1 MKQSVDL
8 MNSMKLMNSRH
19 SNPTPASTS
28 LARRALLL
36 LSLLIMSVGS
46 AWGAETLTK
55 YSGAIPIPNAV
66 SLGALTPDGD
76 NKVTFAAGNILTAFG
91 STSTPYVRFF
101 ITNSDGDELEGISLT
116 ESSGWATFEDFGT
129 SGYAAAGSYATATM
143 IWSGMDITVTVPSGG
158 LYLHCYI
165 SSKVPLSWTTGNY
178 QEPEIDKHFT
188 YTVGTIVDPFEG
200 ELKSLGRDD
209 LDYTEIVENP
219 TTNESVNLTLSQAWK
234 YCTNPVYA
242 RFQVINNGAAVDL
255 SSETDV
261 LNIEGATVKLPD
273 NGALG
278 YYIYN
283 ASGISDSDLT
293 ATLKATALNYP
304 NYEVICYLSLGEE
317 SDEFEYDDVSGKVTS
332 EPNWDVKFTYKFKN
346 DFIEIVDKLPT
357 ASLSQAYAQ
366 LNIHNDVLSKLGT
379 TEDDMKDSWYG
390 RWFVRNKETGAVQP
404 LAFGEAQADGVWSA
418 YIGYNNGY
426 FKGDY
431 FGGAI
436 SSNYATMSSAATA
449 AQGLDLQAA
458 VTQEMGYLQIYAPT
472 EYAKLQ
478 AASDYEIVYEVTD
491 EYTSGTPEFKLR
503 YVFQIP
509 SFENEPNA
517 GMETADKPQ
526 TVTARAAASITLS
539 GMPTNAVYARFYL
552 TDKDDNILE
561 PGSVLSVTSGIAC
574 SKTTSGIYLYN
585 NGSVLSPTVTIAAP
599 KAYKTYKVVGLF
611 ATSTAT
617 ATLDGSTVIQEP
629 KWDMQYTYTFDYT
642 ISTTYETPQIEWDAT
657 AMEADA
663 SDADIDTNWK
673 TSLAELSAGQAI
685 KWWVEDGGGT
695 KQELAIGTERQDDI
709 WNIGLPAFTVEDK
722 VATLSGMTAIE
733 AAQLESWVK
742 PNVYA
747 PANKT
752 YADISSYKIVCEVYT
767 NNDGT
772 DDPNARYTFSIHKGF
787 VGSLKSTATDEL
799 ERVLLEASATT
810 KDISVELPA
819 GTKYVRAYLANTSDE
834 AVAPIDKLAIAG
846 EETISSSVDGYSVN
860 LGSYL
865 YNADGLTSPATVT
878 LTLSDATLD
887 DYHVVVL
894 TSKDAAVTDPSG
906 NVTSEPDWDTKTT
919 YWFKYPAKMKK
930 ELEANVEWSAQSMQ
944 LTAPAIEDAANL
956 GAGYL
961 ENNKAHY
968 TMQWQV
974 VDKDGKAQKL
984 RQGTGRTDDG
994 WWTVAINGD
1003 PFTLATVGSTANGVL
1018 TVTNNANLST
1028 TTWSN
1033 WAAPVIYAPSN
1044 LTMKA
1049 IDDLGITF
1057 VYKFYED
1064 DNAAALNEDLC
1075 SMTYTVYINRQEQQ
1089 GKLKDGGLRLS
1100 ETITDIDANATEAT
1114 IHLKDA
1120 SKAFK
1125 DTLSVA
1131 PTYAR
1136 IYLTKN
1142 DGTPIDPTTGT
1153 EQLTDISGATPFTT
1167 ATLGYYLQ
1175 DEGEDGLTLPD
1186 ATLTLPAGKF
1196 NFYYVVVAM
1205 SKDKGETGHTG
1216 TFARKGAA
1224 SVESIYEPDYDL
1236 IYTIKFAETS
1246 EFPGTLTADAFSHS
1260 NEVLVKDETV
1270 KSVAVNV
1277 AEREKKILA
1286 EYEKASFSGST
1297 GLASSFHVR
1306 YYVTK
1311 KNDEGE
1317 FEKIPNSEKYITPV
1331 SSGNGHQTETDQGLY
1346 WNSVT
1351 KTITHTPSASEVLNV
1366 TFNRK
1371 PDDAPE
1377 LTGSWEDYKIYVVM
1391 AKDLAGQTKEEL
1403 DDGYG
1408 NKSYYLTH
1416 EPDDLTMVN
1425 TYSFF
1430 TESTFQFV
1438 HDKGAS
1444 GRDFITPATN
1454 ADLQATVQQ
1463 YEWDNSE
1470 SNIDPVA
1477 GDIRQGVHTVEYD
1490 VYVNPACG
1498 EEERVILN
1506 LPFENYTGT
1515 GNNLE
1520 PAAYIRWYDWNTDIN
1535 SNWLEIAGAYLEDK
1549 EETNQGATVSRG
1561 FFMLNNSK
1569 GGIQPTH
1576 TLVGVTFKP
1585 KGLSETVNIACD
1597 VSKYYDGIYSSSADD
1612 SRTDFAGLKKPYL
1625 MHEPTLSTRYIF
1637 HVHPASEIATS
1648 IQTGQ
1653 DKLEAGG
1660 SDMFQ
1665 LAEDNGRVS
1674 VAIKDANTRFS
1685 VRAKLPVLGYYFIN
1699 NGGSQLECDKITW
1712 WAYYEDETGIYR
1724 KDDMSNDYKNTT
1736 ARIKEITVDDLKGNY
1751 TAVSG
1756 SGTKNLTAAGKG
1768 QRFHIVGYVGNG
1780 STMAPA
1786 IHYEMN
1792 LVDAPAYKITELP
1805 LERTEAYLRKNMTL
1819 QATVDFDNEGGLS
1832 LTSDI
1837 ASQLYN
1843 HSTEPLSWDEA
1854 QYGFCYP
1861 DVRRIYTNNAIDYV
1875 GISPIHGDYMLL
1887 KSVNK
1892 PDISKG
1898 DLPYYIY
1905 KWWVD
1910 KELLDYTY
1918 VTGVDSDRKYGSFL
1932 YVDASDESRTIAQ
1945 MRFTPET
1952 GLCVGSDLCFTGYIA
1967 DLTNNLEKPQ
1977 VMATVYGIKANG
1989 ERVRVVS
1996 FHSSNLSTTTKEDIE
2011 WATWYQMYGRVAIPN
2026 SVDLSEVVSYVVDI
2040 DNYATNT
2047 NGADYAVDQLQFYTS
2062 NAKLKVKQQDVN
2074 CGDDKVKMNL
2084 YIDAEAIQS
2093 YAGKSIYWR
2102 ICDED
2107 GNPMSADMKL
2117 YDDAGML
2124 TYGTTEIP
2132 ATVPATIPTETTFN
2146 ETTPNSGYFIGSDG
2160 ATYFSLASKYFA
2172 LEQGKQYYVSVYQI
2186 SELSVTD
2193 EDLWGDNSD
2202 PCDIYSPV
2210 FIPKMMYLEM
2220 QDGDNK
2226 AVTSV
2231 SGDCST
2237 KRADVNLKVVLQMP
2251 DDEEVSGFKPYD
2263 GIHFDF
2269 FLGTL
2274 AEYSAYSLTED
2285 PSVKLENAL
2294 KDYRGKEGGA
2304 TTYQLVTTLSTE
2316 YESGTG
2322 NNYKVIKQAI
2332 DAGLLF
2338 LDAAS
2343 TFHRTVTGN
2352 ADNKAYISALPIED
2366 QVDEDD
2372 PTSAHICTPL
2382 EFVFDINISGSGPQ
2396 LTLGFDD
2403 VDYSSVSGI
2412 RVVRVGREQLLNMQ
2426 KTGGFLLHIPVNT
2439 FKTDDGADDKAGTLN
2454 ITSDGLEL
2462 LAYNASANQTTDTKV
2477 TANVTKVATFEATA
2491 IDASNMYVSLNFHG
2505 DGVTKPTFYEGF
2517 AYRMFFQ
2524 VKKLG
2529 GTGCEGNVEF
2539 LLKVVPEFVTWNPQT
2554 GSTQWNSDANWKR
2567 SERAE
2572 LNKSEDATQN
2582 TATAA
2587 QGDGTTNGIYQDN
2600 ADLSISKTPNTY
2612 VPMKFTYVTL
2622 PSNKTAP
2629 KLINL
2634 TYDSED
2640 SEYIYNNIGTGA
2652 TDDIQYDLMV
2662 RYTEQ
2667 VCQSPTAHGDV
2678 AATDKVYDCEKFYG
2692 NWAKEIYLKPD
2703 AQLLNQQYLT
2713 YEKAWVEKELTAK
2726 TWTLM
2731 STPLQNTY
2739 AGDMYVPYNSSDAT
2753 KNGRQ
2758 LTEAFQPIKFNTTTY
2773 SRTKYPIYQ
2782 KGWTQGG
2789 VYVYTKMNDIRASKY
2804 SANIP
2809 GGVSTV
2815 LNQWSHE
2822 YNDVT
2827 VPYSTWTA
2835 FAIRAHKKAQS
2846 EKTLIRLPKADT
2858 SYGYYQWDNTSPM
2871 DGKLT
2876 QTVSKTTTGKLLT
2889 DGTPNITGVTHG
2901 VVYGST
2907 DRTAGSGEI
2916 TARKADIQ
2924 EAHGYQL
2931 VGNPYL
2937 CSIDMAHFIS
2947 ENSGNLDTQGYW
2959 TYDHNSTGSAT
2970 TSGYIEP
2977 MQSFFVKMK
2986 SGVTGVVFKPS
2997 MMRDKTTI
3005 AATPS
3010 REFTLTAA
3018 NERGRSAATVVAG
3031 EEEKSVETLF
3041 DSNLEDVPMV
3051 YTVADGQ
3058 AVSLNQVTELSK
3070 PIAFGVTCNS
3080 NEPIDV
3086 TFSDIEQLTD
3096 GEVIVVDAV
3105 DGKTQTI
3112 YEGDTF
3118 TVQPNDYGR
3127 YFLTFAGGTTG
3138 IEEAAD
3144 VRQGVVV
3151 SVRGREVT
3159 VTAGDEISSVRALSM
3174 NGATMYQDGTCGTST
3189 SFSLAAGVYIIQAE
3203 SAGKQYTV
3211 KVMVK

>member
-46 AWGAETLTK
+46 AWGDEVE
-55 YSGAIPIPNAV
+55 IN
-66 SLGALTPDGD
+66 
-76 NKVTFAAGNILTAFG
+76 
-91 STSTPYVRFF
+91 TSK
-101 ITNSDGDELEGISLT
+101 N
-116 ESSGWATFEDFGT
+116 ESSGYYLIPT
-129 SGYAAAGSYATATM
+129 SDLSDITENTILRFYIGANQNVFIANGSTWGDIFSLGNGGWWTTPSTDTSNYNNTDGYAYFTLSSSLAGTIKSVGILYSKSITKVTKENPAADTFLGKAKSATEERGSKEIEDKEETSASFDLSGVSLSGVKYARIYLADASGNALSDQSALAVTYGGNDAKVAGSNTKNGVYVYDGGNNLTLANIKATLTTATAGTLANYQIVCLLSTSEGTPAAGPTLTTEPD
-143 IWSGMDITVTVPSGG
+143 WDLT
-158 LYLHCYI
+158 YI
-165 SSKVPLSWTTGNY
+165 YTFTYPIEEIIVPLSAG
-178 QEPEIDKHFT
+178 
-188 YTVGTIVDPFEG
+188 
-200 ELKSLGRDD
+200 D
-209 LDYTEIVENP
+209 LLTD
-219 TTNESVNLTLSQAWK
+219 NL
-234 YCTNPVYA
+234 
-242 RFQVINNGAAVDL
+242 
-255 SSETDV
+255 E
-261 LNIEGATVKLPD
+261 
-273 NGALG
+273 
-278 YYIYN
+278 
-283 ASGISDSDLT
+283 
-293 ATLKATALNYP
+293 LNYHSTA
-304 NYEVICYLSLGEE
+304 ETKLKELSGLG
-317 SDEFEYDDVSGKVTS
+317 SVSS
-332 EPNWDVKFTYKFKN
+332 F
-346 DFIEIVDKLPT
+346 
-357 ASLSQAYAQ
+357 
-366 LNIHNDVLSKLGT
+366 
-379 TEDDMKDSWYG
+379 YG
-390 RWFVRNKETGAVQP
+390 RWYVRNKETGARQS
-404 LAFGEAQADGVWSA
+404 LSFGNTAQTSTWA
-418 YIGYNNGY
+418 IQMGYNNGY
-426 FKGDY
+426 FNGDSN
-431 FGGAI
+431 GCAI
-436 SSNYATMSSAATA
+436 SNNAGEYGATSNDWTYAQLFGWLRVCLPTSVGTQM
-449 AQGLDLQAA
+449 LD
-458 VTQEMGYLQIYAPT
+458 
-472 EYAKLQ
+472 
-478 AASDYEIVYEVTD
+478 ASDYEIVFECTD
-491 EYTSGTPEFKLR
+491 EYDGSTPSMKLR
-503 YVFQIP
+503 YVFQFP
-509 SFENEPNA
+509 DVGEFEGDANTGA
-517 GMETADKPQ
+517 GESSSTQNVAVENRADASLAVDVATQ
-526 TVTARAAASITLS
+526 AAGAK
-539 GMPTNAVYARFYL
+539 YARFYV
-552 TDKDDNILE
+552 TDLAGNAVDPSTLLE
-561 PGSVLSVTSGIAC
+561 VKYDGVDATLCTTVENGYYIYNGGTALDASKISVAL
-574 SKTTSGIYLYN
+574 K
-585 NGSVLSPTVTIAAP
+585 AP
-599 KAYKTYKVVGLF
+599 KAYKTYKVVALY
-611 ATSTAT
+611 STELVNMVYVA
-617 ATLDGSTVIQEP
+617 STMVAEP
-629 KWDMQYTYTFDYT
+629 DYDLKHTYSFDYT
-642 ISTTYETPQIEWDAT
+642 VTTYEQTPKIEWDAT

-673 TSLAELSAGQAI
+673 TSLAELSAGQTI
-685 KWWVEDGGGT
+685 KWWVEDGSGT

-709 WNIGLPAFTVEDK
+709 WNIGLPAFTVADK

-799 ERVLLEASATT
+799 ERVLLGAADVSKA
-810 KDISVELPA
+810 ISVELPA

-834 AVAPIDKLAIAG
+834 AVVPTDKLAIAG
-846 EETISSSVDGYSVN
+846 EKTISSSVDGYSVN

-865 YNADGLTSPATVT
+865 YDADGLTSPATVT

-887 DYHVVVL
+887 NYHVVVL
-894 TSKDAAVTDPSG
+894 TSKDAAVTASG

-974 VDKDGKAQKL
+974 VDKDGNAQKL
-984 RQGTGRTDDG
+984 RQGTGRTDDY

-1003 PFTLATVGSTANGVL
+1003 PFTLATVGLAANGVL

-1057 VYKFYED
+1057 VCKFYED

-1100 ETITDIDANATEAT
+1100 ETITTVTAKQTTAT
-1114 IHLKDA
+1114 IPLEKA

-1153 EQLTDISGATPFTT
+1153 EQLTGISGATPFTT

-2220 QDGDNK
+2220 QNGDNN

-2231 SGDCST
+2231 PGDCST
-2237 KRADVNLKVVLQMP
+2237 KQADVNLKVVLQMP

-2285 PSVKLENAL
+2285 PSVKLEEAL
-2294 KDYRGKEGGA
+2294 KDYRGKNGGA

-2338 LDAAS
+2338 LDAAN

-2366 QVDEDD
+2366 QVDEED
-2372 PTSAHICTPL
+2372 PASAHICTPL

-2439 FKTDDGADDKAGTLN
+2439 FKTDDGANAKAGTLS

-2477 TANVTKVATFEATA
+2477 TANVEKVATFEATA
-2491 IDASNMYVSLNFHG
+2491 IDANNMYVSLNFHG
-2505 DGVTKPTFYEGF
+2505 DGVTKPTFHEGF

-2524 VKKLG
+2524 VKKSG

-2554 GSTQWNSDANWKR
+2554 GSTQWNNDANWKR
-2567 SERAE
+2567 SECEE
-2572 LNKSEDATQN
+2572 LYKSADATQN

-2587 QGDGTTNGIYQDN
+2587 QGDGTTNGIYKDN

-2622 PSNKTAP
+2622 PSGKTAP
-2629 KLINL
+2629 NLINL
-2634 TYDSED
+2634 MYDSED
-2640 SEYIYNNIGTGA
+2640 IYNNIGTGA
-2652 TDDIQYDLMV
+2652 TENIQYDLMV

-2667 VCQSPTAHGDV
+2667 VCQSTEAHGHV
-2678 AATDKVYDCEKFYG
+2678 AATAKVYDCEKFYG

-2713 YEKAWVEKELTAK
+2713 YEKAWVEKELTANA
-2726 TWTLM
+2726 WTLM

-2758 LTEAFQPIKFNTTTY
+2758 LTEAFQPITFGDGTGAY

-2789 VYVYTKMNDIRASKY
+2789 VYVYTKTNDIRASKY

-2858 SYGYYQWDNTSPM
+2858 SYGYYQWNTSLT

-2959 TYDHNSTGSAT
+2959 TYDHNSTDSAT

-3005 AATPS
+3005 AAAPS

-3080 NEPIDV
+3080 NEPVDV

-3127 YFLTFAGGTTG
+3127 YFLLFAGGTTG
-3138 IEEAAD
+3138 IEEAVD